1 MEVLCASRIRK
12 SQLSW
17 ECGRWCPVAGVYRH
31 QKKECPGISSIHH
44 TQGKQR
50 MVHQR
55 KNSHVSL
62 PGSSHR
68 LHEHLLATH
77 VVTRPTAHLFAFCLS
92 TKPVR
97 SKMFRWLGDP
107 EFKGSSYLRC
117 LTACH
122 TRASSATSAA
132 CYSSPSGRQLHRAI
146 KGSSLCLFP
155 TYTHTQAHHIGNVTC
170 ESRFH
175 SRVISDRR

>member
-17 ECGRWCPVAGVYRH
+17 ECGRWCPVVGVYRH

-55 KNSHVSL
+55 ENSHVSL

-122 TRASSATSAA
+122 TRASSATSTGDRFFVRAKVPVLDGTETA
-132 CYSSPSGRQLHRAI
+132 DSCYIPASLLFGRAPGPPAQLR
-146 KGSSLCLFP
+146 CP
-155 TYTHTQAHHIGNVTC
+155 
-170 ESRFH
+170 
-175 SRVISDRR
+175 D